1 MAKTDKAPKT
11 AKPQAKAPANPKVDK
26 ASVTGRTSAPPIE
39 IGITDKSRATISD
52 GLNRV
57 LADTFTLYLNTHN
70 FHWNVTGPLFNSLHA
85 MFMEQ
90 YTEMWNATDVIAE
103 RVRALGFR
111 AVGSYADYSRLS
123 RVKDAPTEPIKAL
136 DMVRVL
142 VVGHQTLC
150 VTLREVLK
158 TADAAGDDP
167 TVDMLTQRLTTH
179 EQYAWMLRTLLE
191 E

>member
-1 MAKTDKAPKT
+1 MAKAPKT
-11 AKPQAKAPANPKVDK
+11 ASKKTVLKKTVNPKIDK
-26 ASVTGRTSAPPIE
+26 ASVSGRTSAPPIE
-39 IGITDKSRATISD
+39 IGISDASRATISE

-85 MFMEQ
+85 MFMGQ

-111 AVGSYADYSRLS
+111 AVGSYADYGRLS

-136 DMVRVL
+136 DMVRLL
-142 VVGHQTLC
+142 VIGHQTIC
-150 VTLREVLK
+150 VTLREVLR
-158 TADAAGDDP
+158 TADDAGDDP

>member
-1 MAKTDKAPKT
+1 MSKSKPEKLSKAPVS
-11 AKPQAKAPANPKVDK
+11 AKVDK
-26 ASVTGRTSAPPIE
+26 ASVSGRTTAPPIQ
-39 IGITDKSRATISD
+39 IGISDESRAAISA

-85 MFMEQ
+85 MFMVQ

-103 RVRALGFR
+103 RVRALGYR

-123 RVKDAPTEPIKAL
+123 SVKDAPTEPIRAL

-142 VVGHQTLC
+142 VIGHQTI
-150 VTLREVLK
+150 VQTLREVLRM
-158 TADAAGDDP
+158 ADDAGDDP
-167 TVDMLTQRLTTH
+167 SVDMLTQRLTIH